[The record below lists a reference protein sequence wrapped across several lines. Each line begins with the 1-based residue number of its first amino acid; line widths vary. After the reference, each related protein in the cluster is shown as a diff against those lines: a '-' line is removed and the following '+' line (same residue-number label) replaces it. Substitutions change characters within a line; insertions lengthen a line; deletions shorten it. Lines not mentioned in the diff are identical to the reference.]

1 MQFIGK
7 VADFILLN
15 LLTLVCSLPIIT
27 FGAAYTA
34 KYYVSMK
41 IVRGE
46 EGTLFK
52 AYFKAFK
59 DNFKQATII
68 WIIQIIVDCLKLSLK
83 ALKYG
88 LKSVPSSP
96 RTIFIDT

>member
-1 MQFIGK
+1 MNIFRFESPVMQFIGK

-41 IVRGE
+41 IIRGE

-52 AYFKAFK
+52 AYFKSFK
-59 DNFKQATII
+59 ENFKQATLI
-68 WIIQIIVDCLKLSLK
+68 WIIQLVVLCVLGAVGAEMLEVKK
-83 ALKYG
+83 
-88 LKSVPSSP
+88 
-96 RTIFIDT
+96 

>member
-1 MQFIGK
+1 MNIFKFESPVMQFIGK

-15 LLTLVCSLPIIT
+15 LLTIVCSLPIIT

-52 AYFKAFK
+52 SYFKSFK
-59 DNFKQATII
+59 ENFKQSTII
-68 WIIQIIVDCLKLSLK
+68 SIITKINLTLV
-83 ALKYG
+83 
-88 LKSVPSSP
+88 
-96 RTIFIDT
+96 

>member
-59 DNFKQATII
+59 DNFKQAHPANASCNLAN
-68 WIIQIIVDCLKLSLK
+68 VF
-83 ALKYG
+83 A
-88 LKSVPSSP
+88 
-96 RTIFIDT
+96 RF